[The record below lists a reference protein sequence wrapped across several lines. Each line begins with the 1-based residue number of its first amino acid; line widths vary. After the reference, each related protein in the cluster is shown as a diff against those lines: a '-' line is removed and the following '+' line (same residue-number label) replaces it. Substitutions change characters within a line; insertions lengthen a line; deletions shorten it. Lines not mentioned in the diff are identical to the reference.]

1 MSVPQAKGIERLKC
15 GGLCGP
21 RDAIPPPCILG
32 TSRSQSRPFDSL
44 VQTQLTHLCDELSM
58 PLPADILRPHLSAV
72 TYTPVKP
79 LDVLA
84 LEIGIPEA
92 QLIKLDANEN
102 LYGPLPSVRAA
113 MDGADMHIYPDPSQ
127 HKLKLSLSQL
137 HDCSPHSLVVGA
149 GSDEVC
155 VCVFELHLCCD
166 LKMCLGLRAGYQ
178 DCAMQRGYLLQ
189 SNIRHV
195 RGASFPQ

>member
-1 MSVPQAKGIERLKC
+1 
-15 GGLCGP
+15 
-21 RDAIPPPCILG
+21 
-32 TSRSQSRPFDSL
+32 
-44 VQTQLTHLCDELSM
+44 M

-127 HKLKLSLSQL
+127 HKLKLALSQL
-137 HDCSPHSLVVGA
+137 HCCSPHSLVVGA

-155 VCVFELHLCCD
+155 VCVFELHLS
-166 LKMCLGLRAGYQ
+166 
-178 DCAMQRGYLLQ
+178 CAIL
-189 SNIRHV
+189 IC
-195 RGASFPQ
+195 A

>member
-1 MSVPQAKGIERLKC
+1 
-15 GGLCGP
+15 
-21 RDAIPPPCILG
+21 
-32 TSRSQSRPFDSL
+32 
-44 VQTQLTHLCDELSM
+44 M

-102 LYGPLPSVRAA
+102 LYGPLPSVRSA

-127 HKLKLSLSQL
+127 HKLKQALSQL
-137 HDCSPHSLVVGA
+137 HLCSPDSLVVGA

-155 VCVFELHLCCD
+155 IFVSELILSCAFK
-166 LKMCLGLRAGYQ
+166 LCLGLRAGYQ
-178 DCAMQRGYLLQ
+178 DCAMQRSYLLQ
-189 SNIRHV
+189 PNIWHV
-195 RGASFPQ
+195 QVSVQCAQRPLCRRCDRALPQPHPEQNSRSSPVALASSRAHCAFL